1 MTRIALLL
9 TAVFGVAITAAQRP
23 DAAQPPQEAQP
34 RLVVLVAIDQ
44 LPTYLFDRYQDV
56 FTGGFRRI
64 LDEGHYFTEG
74 SHFHANTETAAGHA
88 ALSTGVLPNKN
99 GIVANTWREPVGEDW
114 TSVYAVFDSLSPIT
128 GIPSL
133 PGRSP
138 ANMNHTGIADWMQAA
153 NPASKVVSL
162 SRKDRS
168 AITLAGKT
176 SDAHVYWLLPS
187 AGRWIT
193 STYYREAYSR
203 WFEGWHDNQL
213 QEIFADSVW
222 ESSIPAGL
230 ESMSRGD
237 TASYEGNGVDTYFPH
252 RFVRGVEND
261 TPEDYN
267 AWISGTPAV
276 DEATIS
282 LAEYSVRTLDLGQD
296 DVPDFLGLALS
307 QTDIIGHG
315 YGPLS
320 REQMDNLLRLDRHLG
335 EFLDFLDEY
344 VGEGQWVL
352 GLSADHGVLTIPEAL
367 EEMGEFGKRTTGD
380 EITELITAVQNA
392 SRGDAE
398 GRARRV
404 QEAAEGIDWIG
415 KAYLSDQL
423 MDGQPADSFEVLF
436 HNAYVPGR
444 ATGFFGEMGVV
455 LRSDPGV
462 YATTGAT
469 GTSHGSTYRYD
480 RHVPMLFMGPGV
492 PVGSTADPVR
502 TIDMAPTLAGLAGIP
517 TPDDLDGRPL
527 IR

>member
-1 MTRIALLL
+1 MTRIALVLITVL
-9 TAVFGVAITAAQRP
+9 GVAIGAAQLP
-23 DAAQPPQEAQP
+23 DVAEASQEAQP
-34 RLVVLVAIDQ
+34 RLVVLVVIDQ
-44 LPTYLFDRYQDV
+44 LPSYLFDRYQEV

-74 SHFHANTETAAGHA
+74 THFHANTETAAGHA

-99 GIVANTWREPVGEDW
+99 GIVANSWREPVGEAW
-114 TSVYAVFDSLSPIT
+114 ASVYAVFDSQSPIA

-138 ANMNHTGIADWMQAA
+138 ANMNHTGLGDWMQEA

-176 SDAHVYWLLPS
+176 ADAHVYWMLPS

-193 STYYREAYSR
+193 STYYRDAYSR
-203 WFEGWHDNQL
+203 WFERWHANEL
-213 QEIFADSVW
+213 PEIFADSVW
-222 ESSIPAGL
+222 RSSIPPEL
-230 ESMSRGD
+230 ESMSRRD

-261 TPEDYN
+261 TPEALN
-267 AWISGTPAV
+267 SWIAGTPAV
-276 DEATIS
+276 DEATLS
-282 LAEYSVRTLDLGQD
+282 LAEQSVRALDLGQD

-307 QTDIIGHG
+307 QTDIIGHS

-344 VGEGQWVL
+344 VGEGRWVL
-352 GLSADHGVLTIPEAL
+352 GLSSDHGVLTIPEAL
-367 EEMGEFGKRTTGD
+367 VEMGEFGKRTTRD
-380 EITELITAVQNA
+380 EITELVTTVRRA
-392 SRGDAE
+392 AE
-398 GRARRV
+398 GDPAGRAGRV
-404 QEAAEGIDWIG
+404 HDAAEGIDWIE
-415 KAYLSDQL
+415 KAYLTGQL
-423 MDGQPADSFEVLF
+423 MQGQPADSFEVLF
-436 HNAYVPGR
+436 SNSYVPGR

-455 LRSDPGV
+455 LRAVPGA
-462 YATTGAT
+462 YATTGST
-469 GTSHGSTYRYD
+469 GTSHGSPYRYD

-492 PVGSTADPVR
+492 PAGSTADPVR

-517 TPDDLDGRPL
+517 TPEDLDGRPL